1 MSIEELSAAVQSLGL
16 RLRADQALPVN
27 QAQLSLQVEGLRA
40 QGPLGSIELS
50 AVEVALLTALVRA
63 PGQRLAHWQLFAI
76 INPGS
81 EAAALS
87 NLAVRMTRL
96 RKKLADIGI
105 SGPTLQVVRHEGY
118 QLCLPVK
125 LL

>member
-50 AVEVALLTALVRA
+50 AVEVALLTALARA
-63 PGQRLAHWQLFAI
+63 PGQRLAYWQLFEI
-76 INPGS
+76 INPGGD
-81 EAAALS
+81 AA
-87 NLAVRMTRL
+87 NLAVRVTRL
-96 RKKLADIGI
+96 RKKLTDVGV